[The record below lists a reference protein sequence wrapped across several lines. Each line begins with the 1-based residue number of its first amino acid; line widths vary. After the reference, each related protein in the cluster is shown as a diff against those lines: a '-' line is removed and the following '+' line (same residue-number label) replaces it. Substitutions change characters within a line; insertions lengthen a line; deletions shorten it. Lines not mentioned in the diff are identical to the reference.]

1 MRTERLISPQT
12 ASRLPAPA
20 PVILRDGSTAWL
32 RPARPDD
39 VAKLEALFQRASRE
53 SVWLRFFTAAVR
65 ISQRELARMVDI
77 DGVSRM
83 TYVVTRGEAAE
94 EQIIAIG
101 NYVRLPRWDTAE
113 VAFFV
118 DDAYHGKGLGTVLLE
133 RLAEHAKQQ
142 RILTIVAT
150 VRPEN
155 QPMLDVFRKG
165 GFEPHIAWDEG
176 VMRVELPATPS
187 EQARAQA
194 EARERLATAA
204 SLEPFFR
211 PQSIAVIG
219 ASRQADAL
227 GRQVFEQIIR
237 TGFSGPVYPINPY
250 ARAIA
255 AVRAFP
261 SILDVPDEVDLAIL
275 VVPAEQIHP
284 LVETCAKKRVRA
296 VLVLS
301 AGFAETGE
309 TGLARQEELVHTI
322 RAQGMRLIGPNCIG
336 LLNTDPAVR
345 LNTIANPGHP
355 RRGGVAIS
363 TQSGALGLAVLDY
376 IHASGLG
383 VSMFVNVGN
392 KADVSGNDLLQYW
405 ETDPATELI
414 LLYLESFGNP
424 RKFARLARRVTR
436 HKPIVAIKSG
446 RSRVSASGVQAAAA
460 QVSGSDYSAYA
471 TDALFRQ
478 AGIIRAET
486 LEESLEIATILT
498 LQPLPQGNRV
508 AIVTNAKGLGVLCA
522 DACSAHGLV
531 LAGNAG
537 DEENE
542 PDNPLALPINAR
554 PEDYAAAVQQDIDRA
569 SVDAVI
575 VICVPTGSIT
585 EQELSQLLSQAGQQ
599 NGGLKPIL
607 SCFLPQYG
615 VPPGQTPDAGANQA
629 AKTLLPL
636 FRFPESAARALAHA
650 ATYSAWKRRPLSAV
664 PVPTDVD
671 AEAARRILDTAG
683 PGWLQPQET
692 RALLAAAGLHLSD
705 SVQRAGPNEVIVRVV
720 EDPNFGPL
728 IGFGVSGAAAE
739 FLQDRALC
747 ITPLTSA
754 DAQELVHSIRG
765 LPLLASDHGQPASDL
780 DAIVE
785 VLLRVSWLVEECPEI
800 IQLEL
805 QPISVFAAGHGVI
818 LHQGRISVRS

>member
-1 MRTERLISPQT
+1 
-12 ASRLPAPA
+12 
-20 PVILRDGSTAWL
+20 
-32 RPARPDD
+32 
-39 VAKLEALFQRASRE
+39 
-53 SVWLRFFTAAVR
+53 
-65 ISQRELARMVDI
+65 MVDI
-77 DGVSRM
+77 DGIERM
-83 TYVVTRGEAAE
+83 TYVVTRGEDAE

-194 EARERLATAA
+194 EARERTATAA

-219 ASRQADAL
+219 ASRKAEAL
-227 GRQVFEQIIR
+227 GRRVFEQIIR

-261 SILDVPDEVDLAIL
+261 SLLDVPDEIDLAIL
-275 VVPAEQIHP
+275 AIPVDQIHQ
-284 LVETCAKKRVRA
+284 LVEACAKKRVRA

-301 AGFAETGE
+301 AGFAETGAR
-309 TGLARQEELVHTI
+309 GLALQEDLVHTV
-322 RAQGMRLIGPNCIG
+322 RAHGMRLIGPNCIG
-336 LLNTDPAVR
+336 LLNTDPAIS

-355 RRGGVAIS
+355 RRGRVAIS

-376 IHASGLG
+376 IHACHVGI
-383 VSMFVNVGN
+383 SMFVNVGN

-436 HKPIVAIKSG
+436 QKPIVAIKSG
-446 RSRVSASGVQAAAA
+446 RSRVSASAA
-460 QVSGSDYSAYA
+460 QGTAARVSGSDYSTYA

-478 AGIIRAET
+478 AGVIRAET
-486 LEESLEIATILT
+486 LEESFDVATLLT

-508 AIVTNAKGLGVLCA
+508 TIVTNAKGLGVLCA
-522 DACSAHGLV
+522 DACTAHALM
-531 LAGNAG
+531 LAGNEG
-537 DEENE
+537 DEQ
-542 PDNPLALPINAR
+542 DNPLALPIDAR
-554 PEDYAAAVQQDIDRA
+554 PEHYATAVQQVLDTA
-569 SVDAVI
+569 NVDAVI
-575 VICVPTGSIT
+575 VICVPTGTVT
-585 EQELSQLLSQAGQQ
+585 EQELAQLLSQAWQQ
-599 NGGLKPIL
+599 SGGAKPVL

-615 VPPGQTPDAGANQA
+615 VPSGQPVETNTSQA
-629 AKTLLPL
+629 ALPL

-650 ATYSAWKRRPLSAV
+650 ATYSAWKRRPPSPIPAL
-664 PVPTDVD
+664 TDVD
-671 AEAARRILDTAG
+671 AEAARKVLDTARG
-683 PGWLQPQET
+683 PGWLQPEET

-705 SVQRAGPNEVIVRVV
+705 TPQAPGATELVVRVV
-720 EDPNFGPL
+720 EDPSFGPL
-728 IGFGVSGAAAE
+728 IGCGLSGAAAE
-739 FLQDRALC
+739 VLPEVLQDRAFC

-754 DAQELVHSIRG
+754 DAQELVRSIRG
-765 LPLLASDHGQPASDL
+765 LPLLTTDHDQSASGL
-780 DAIVE
+780 DAIVD
-785 VLLRVSWLVEECPEI
+785 VLLRVSWLVEEFPEI
-800 IQLEL
+800 TQLEL
-805 QPISVFAAGHGVI
+805 QPISVLSAGHGVI
-818 LHQGRISVRS
+818 LHQGRVSVRA